1 MRLLHLTHEAF
12 ELHSNGPQHPER
24 PERLGAAAA
33 GVRAASGIDVL
44 EAIPPRAEAA
54 DLERVHSKSYVAAIE
69 SFCSSGGGRL
79 DPDTGAV
86 PDSWEAALRAAG
98 SGWEAVARLKNGEAD
113 AAFLTVRPP
122 GHHALAARAMGFCL
136 FNNIAVTAAALLAE
150 GQRVTIVDWDVH
162 HGNGT
167 QAMFYDVPELQ
178 YVSFHEFPAY
188 PGTGWYD
195 ELGERAARGT
205 TINIPLPPGTGG
217 DVYRE
222 ALVRL
227 APMIEQFSPDWVL
240 VSAGYDAHERDPLA
254 SLRLVE
260 SDYGRLGSAVGQVAP
275 PGRLIMF
282 LEGGYD
288 LGALKRSVAA
298 TIEGVAGRP
307 PDGDPFGSPD
317 SAWQFLQRA
326 LDSVTQEIG

>member
-1 MRLLHLTHEAF
+1 MRLLHITHEVF
-12 ELHSNGPQHPER
+12 ELHSNGTQHPER
-24 PERLGAAAA
+24 PERLRAVVA
-33 GVRAASGIDVL
+33 GVQAASGIDVV
-44 EAIPPRAEAA
+44 EGIPPPA
-54 DLERVHSKSYVAAIE
+54 DMGALSRVHSPSYVSAIE
-69 SFCSSGGGRL
+69 TFCRAGGGRL

-98 SGWEAVARLKNGEAD
+98 AGLEAVEQLMRGEAS

-136 FNNIAVTAAALLAE
+136 FNNIAVVAAALVEA

-167 QAMFYDVPELQ
+167 QAMFYDHSDVQ

-188 PGTGWYD
+188 PGTGWLD
-195 ELGERAARGT
+195 ELGEGPARGT
-205 TINIPLPPGTGG
+205 NLNFPLPSGTGG
-217 DVYRE
+217 DVYRRG
-222 ALVRL
+222 LVEVVSFVERF
-227 APMIEQFSPDWVL
+227 APDWLL

-260 SDYGRLGSAVGQVAP
+260 SDYGLLGAAVADMVPQ
-275 PGRLIMF
+275 GRLIMF

-298 TIEGVAGRP
+298 TLEGAAGRP
-307 PDGDPFGSPD
+307 PAGEPLSSPD
-317 SAWQFLQRA
+317 SAWQFLQQA
-326 LDSVTQEIG
+326 LDTAKQEIG